1 MENANLK
8 NALTELFYSLPISE
22 EKSFDEWFNE
32 QRIINYEILEYYLE
46 DGYVVT
52 KNVIS
57 VKDKYFQFEI
67 VTLDLSNHVGLVITD
82 FTTADDKEDA
92 ILLWNSQ
99 VETLCRIGG
108 M

>member
-1 MENANLK
+1 VTVEGNEYTFTWKGHEQIAFLK
-8 NALTELFYSLPISE
+8 QIKEGKLISFQWE
-22 EKSFDEWFNE
+22 ED
-32 QRIINYEILEYYLE
+32 
-46 DGYVVT
+46 
-52 KNVIS
+52 KNT
-57 VKDKYFQFEI
+57 DAYFQFEI

>member
-1 MENANLK
+1 
-8 NALTELFYSLPISE
+8 
-22 EKSFDEWFNE
+22 
-32 QRIINYEILEYYLE
+32 
-46 DGYVVT
+46 
-52 KNVIS
+52 
-57 VKDKYFQFEI
+57 
-67 VTLDLSNHVGLVITD
+67 VITD